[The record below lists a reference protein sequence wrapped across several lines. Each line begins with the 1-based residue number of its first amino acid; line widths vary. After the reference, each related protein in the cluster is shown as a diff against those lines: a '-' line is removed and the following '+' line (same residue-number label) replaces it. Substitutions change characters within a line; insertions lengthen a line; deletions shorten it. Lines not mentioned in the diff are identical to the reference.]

1 MIRLVLLGRLRD
13 HASAS
18 HGELALPEGVGTL
31 SALQDWLGAR
41 EPALG
46 DVLRTVKPRV
56 AVNRSLV
63 RDLSHPIRDGDEVAF
78 LPPMSGG

>member
-1 MIRLVLLGRLRD
+1 LIRLLLLGRLRD
-13 HASAS
+13 HASAN
-18 HGELALPEGVGTL
+18 HGELVLPDGVRTV

-46 DVLRTVKPRV
+46 AALQTVKPRV
-56 AVNRSLV
+56 AVNRSVV
-63 RDLSHPIRDGDEVAF
+63 RDPSHPIRDGDEIAF

>member
-1 MIRLVLLGRLRD
+1 VIRLVLLGRLRD
-13 HASAS
+13 HTSAS
-18 HGELALPEGVGTL
+18 HGELALPADVRTV

-46 DVLRTVKPRV
+46 EALQAVKPRV
-56 AVNRSLV
+56 VINRSVV

>member
-13 HASAS
+13 HASGS
-18 HGELALPEGVGTL
+18 HGELALPDGVRTV
-31 SALQDWLGAR
+31 SALQDWLGTR
-41 EPALG
+41 EPALAEA
-46 DVLRTVKPRV
+46 LQTVKPRV
-56 AVNRSLV
+56 AINRSVV

>member
-18 HGELALPEGVGTL
+18 HSELALPDTVQTL
-31 SALQDWLGAR
+31 SSLHSWLGAH
-41 EPALG
+41 EPALAEA
-46 DVLRTVKPRV
+46 LQTVKPRV

-63 RDLSHPIRDGDEVAF
+63 RDPTHPIRDGDEVAF

>member
-18 HGELALPEGVGTL
+18 HGELALPDDVRTL
-31 SALQDWLGAR
+31 SALQDWLGR
-41 EPALG
+41 HEPALC
-46 DVLRTVKPRV
+46 DALQTVKPRI

-63 RDLSHPIRDGDEVAF
+63 RDPTHPIRDGDEVAF

>member
-13 HASAS
+13 HASGS
-18 HGELALPEGVGTL
+18 H
-31 SALQDWLGAR
+31 DWLGTR
-41 EPALG
+41 EPALAEA
-46 DVLRTVKPRV
+46 LQTVKPRV
-56 AVNRSLV
+56 AINRSVV

>member
-13 HASAS
+13 HAGAS
-18 HGELALPEGVGTL
+18 HGDLALPDDVRTL
-31 SALQDWLGAR
+31 SALQDWLGTR
-41 EPALG
+41 EPALA
-46 DVLRTVKPRV
+46 DAMLTVKPTV

-63 RDLSHPIRDGDEVAF
+63 RDPSHPIRDGDEIAF

>member
-18 HGELALPEGVGTL
+18 HGELALPDDVRTL
-31 SALQDWLGAR
+31 SALQDWLGR
-41 EPALG
+41 HEPALG
-46 DVLRTVKPRV
+46 DALQTVKPRI

-63 RDLSHPIRDGDEVAF
+63 RDPTHPIRDGDEVAF

>member
-1 MIRLVLLGRLRD
+1 VIRLVLLGRLRD
-13 HASAS
+13 HAGAS
-18 HGELALPEGVGTL
+18 HGELTLPADIRTL

-41 EPALG
+41 EPALAEA
-46 DVLRTVKPRV
+46 LQTVRPRI
-56 AVNRSLV
+56 AINRSLV

>member
-13 HASAS
+13 HASAH
-18 HGELALPEGVGTL
+18 HGELALPADIRTL
-31 SALQDWLGAR
+31 SALHDWLGAR
-41 EPALG
+41 EPALA
-46 DVLRTVKPRV
+46 DALQSVKPLV

-63 RDLSHPIRDGDEVAF
+63 HDLSHPIRDGDEIAF